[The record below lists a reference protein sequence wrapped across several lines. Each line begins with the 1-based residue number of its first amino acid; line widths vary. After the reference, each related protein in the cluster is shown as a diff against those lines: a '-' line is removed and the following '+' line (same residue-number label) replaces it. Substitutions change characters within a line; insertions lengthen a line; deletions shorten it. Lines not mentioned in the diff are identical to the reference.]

1 MRLYREG
8 KNEIR
13 IHLTS
18 EDLEAY
24 SITLEDFDYDST
36 KGRKIIWEL
45 FDKAREETGFDASKE
60 KVYIQLYPKAKGGC
74 ELFVTKIEK
83 EEDIEDFFVFSGF
96 DNFYN
101 ALSFLV
107 SPSDAKLYRAKNTDL
122 FYICLPSH
130 KVPPYFYEFGE
141 KTSAPSP
148 LYLKSQ
154 CKRLTK
160 SFTLAKRI

>member
-24 SITLEDFDYDST
+24 SVTLEDFDYDST
-36 KGRKIIWEL
+36 KGKKIIWEL

-83 EEDIEDFFVFSGF
+83 EEDTDDFFVFSGF

-101 ALSFLV
+101 ALSFLT
-107 SPSDAKLYRAKNTDL
+107 SFSDITLYRSNKKED
-122 FYICLPSH
+122 FYISLPSH
-130 KVPPYFYEFGE
+130 KVPAYFYEFGE

-160 SFTLAKRI
+160 SFSFAKSL